1 MIMAFNHHGARSSTL
16 LFLFAWA
23 GLATGETLPEK
34 AASQIKIREPGEN
47 TPTAVDPYP
56 LAAAGWG
63 PEAGNGMYVSR
74 WVEDWTG
81 MRKAGNAKPL
91 KAIPLGDKAS
101 LTLSA
106 ELRLRYDDFG
116 NAYALGGKDYRQGL
130 MRGILGADLRVH
142 PNLRVYGEL
151 GTGQVK
157 NDREIATA
165 NFQNNASLQ
174 QLFVEARGHL
184 GDTLVGAMIGRQEFA
199 DGPRQLLSLSDGP
212 NIHRTWN
219 GLRLYVHGQRFRI
232 GAFKF
237 NVTRLNGGSFDEE
250 INFDES
256 IEGINAG
263 FVVSPNNYLEPF
275 WIHSEN
281 PVFRSG
287 GTIGQDDRDTLG
299 MRLWGRRGNLK
310 YDWTIARQTGSYTDR
325 DIDAWGLF
333 FVQSVAL
340 SDSGWKPRFNA
351 HIDVASGGGAYVTGS
366 LKDFNPLY
374 ASSNYLGEGQFL
386 SLGNLLLVAPG
397 ISASPTTR
405 SNVSIEYGFAR
416 RLDEND
422 AVYAGGMRAY
432 AGTQSV
438 PGHDIG
444 AVFRLVASLSTD
456 RHTTFFLNY
465 EHLQAGDV
473 LRRAG
478 LPSSSYVVIGTTYRF

>member
-1 MIMAFNHHGARSSTL
+1 
-16 LFLFAWA
+16 
-23 GLATGETLPEK
+23 
-34 AASQIKIREPGEN
+34 
-47 TPTAVDPYP
+47 
-56 LAAAGWG
+56 
-63 PEAGNGMYVSR
+63 
-74 WVEDWTG
+74 
-81 MRKAGNAKPL
+81 
-91 KAIPLGDKAS
+91 
-101 LTLSA
+101 
-106 ELRLRYDDFG
+106 
-116 NAYALGGKDYRQGL
+116 
-130 MRGILGADLRVH
+130 
-142 PNLRVYGEL
+142 
-151 GTGQVK
+151 
-157 NDREIATA
+157 
-165 NFQNNASLQ
+165 
-174 QLFVEARGHL
+174 
-184 GDTLVGAMIGRQEFA
+184 
-199 DGPRQLLSLSDGP
+199 
-212 NIHRTWN
+212 
-219 GLRLYVHGQRFRI
+219 
-232 GAFKF
+232 
-237 NVTRLNGGSFDEE
+237 LNGGSFDEE